1 MAQAQQTGQRL
12 LAYVS
17 GRGGGVPPIWANL
30 AAQTQASRARD
41 ALQGNG
47 RVAVGTP
54 DWRVG
59 DNSAAMQ
66 ASLTPR
72 DGAAR
77 RLRVD
82 MVWREQRW
90 LVTGLALEQA
100 P

>member
-1 MAQAQQTGQRL
+1 M
-12 LAYVS
+12 
-17 GRGGGVPPIWANL
+17 PPIWANL
-30 AAQTQASRARD
+30 AAQTQASRARE
-41 ALQGNG
+41 ALQGDG
-47 RVAVGTP
+47 RVEVGPP

-59 DNSAAMQ
+59 GTSAAMQ

-72 DGAAR
+72 DGGVR

-90 LVTGLALEQA
+90 LVTSLALEQA